1 MFKSEFI
8 HSVLR
13 LKLSNWKHSA
23 VLRFLLFIMLAP
35 LFYYTLA
42 SNLIPKT
49 YDIEKH
55 STAERTIYA
64 PNQTENK
71 SATEKKKEEAAQAV
85 QPVYLVVSIQNA
97 KIVELIFEKL
107 RQINFDTEVS
117 TADKV
122 SIYRAV
128 LPSIVNVHFADQV
141 KKFKESERYNEQFIL
156 EVERKLQDQQYRIPE
171 EAFFKFPRLTK
182 EDIDAMEPVAR
193 DIVNKLMTDQ
203 INDAQIVRAKV
214 AELIN
219 ASPLSK
225 VTTRELVQEIVR
237 VSLTANR
244 FYDEKGTEQARIE
257 AREQV
262 EPIYVHKNEVIVEK
276 GQVITEEIY
285 EQLSALKLLKT
296 KTNYWPQLG
305 LWLLVALFITVLFMY
320 IRQIAPAIYQNNV
333 QLVMLFLIFLLNIVA
348 MKIVSLM
355 QTLDYP
361 SIGYVAPVAMGSI
374 LITILLN
381 VNVAY
386 FSAVMFGFMSSIIF
400 NMNSEQ
406 LFDFRFGLL
415 FIIVS
420 YVAIFSIH
428 QANRRSTIVRSGLLV
443 SLFAVLVVSAM
454 LLMVEVESKIDVL
467 YMMGFA
473 ASGGVLTAILVIGL
487 IPFFEAAFGILSP
500 LKLLELSNPNHPLLR
515 KLLTETPGTYHH
527 SVMVGNLSEAAAESI
542 GADGLLCR
550 VGSFYH
556 DIGKTKRP
564 GYFIE
569 NQNNMENP
577 HDRIDPGLSKS
588 IIIAHARDGV
598 DMLAEHK
605 MPKAIRDI
613 AEQHHGTTLLQYFY
627 HKALKKH
634 EGHDDVKI
642 LESDYRY
649 PGPKA
654 QTKEAAIV
662 GIADSVEA
670 AVRSLRNPTIEQ
682 IDTMVQKII
691 KSRLDDGQFNEC
703 DLTLKELDTI
713 GSTLK
718 ETVLGIFHSRIE
730 YPPDEEPGTES
741 QSVGIKDVD
750 TDDDVKGVKQA

>member
-8 HSVLR
+8 QHLFR
-13 LKLSNWKHSA
+13 HKLSDWKHSA
-23 VLRFLLFIMLAP
+23 AVRFLLFILLVP
-35 LFYYTLA
+35 LLYYTLA
-42 SNLIPKT
+42 GSLIPQT
-49 YDIEKH
+49 FDIEKF
-55 STAERTIYA
+55 SRAEKTIYA
-64 PNQTENK
+64 PNQTENRA
-71 SATEKKKEEAAQAV
+71 ATERAKEEAAQAV
-85 QPVYLVVSIQNA
+85 QPVYLQISMQNI
-97 KIVELIFEKL
+97 KIVEEIFEKL
-107 RQINFDTEVS
+107 RQINFDLDMS

-128 LPSIVNVHFADQV
+128 LPPLVTNHFADQI
-141 KKFKESERYNEQFIL
+141 KRLQGSDRYNEQLII
-156 EVERKLQDQQYRIPE
+156 EVERKLQDQIYRIPE

-182 EDIDAMEPVAR
+182 EDIDAMEPVAK
-193 DIVNKLMTDQ
+193 DIVTKLMADQ
-203 INDAQIVRAKV
+203 VNDPQTARAKV
-214 AELIN
+214 PELIN

-225 VTTRELVQEIVR
+225 VTTRELVQEIIR
-237 VSLTANR
+237 VALTANR
-244 FYDEKGTEQARIE
+244 FFDEKGTEQARID
-257 AREQV
+257 ARENV
-262 EPIYVHKNEVIVEK
+262 SPIYINKGDVLVEQ
-276 GQVITEEIY
+276 GELITEELY
-285 EQLSALKLLKT
+285 EQLGSLKLLKSR
-296 KTNYWPQLG
+296 TNYWPQIG
-305 LWLLVALFITVLFMY
+305 LWLLVLLIVSVLVMY
-320 IRQIAPAIYQNNV
+320 IRQLAPAVYQNNV
-333 QLVMLFLIFLLNIVA
+333 QLGMLWLIYFLNIAA
-348 MKIVSLM
+348 MKIVSLL
-355 QTLDYP
+355 QTLEY
-361 SIGYVAPVAMGSI
+361 SYVGYVAPVAMGSI

-381 VNVAY
+381 ANMAY
-386 FSAVMFGFMSSIIF
+386 FSAIIF
-400 NMNSEQ
+400 GIAASILFNLNGDQ

-415 FIIVS
+415 FILSS

-428 QANRRSTIVRSGLLV
+428 QANRRSTIVRSGLMV
-443 SLFAVLVVSAM
+443 SLSAIVTIMAMM
-454 LLMVEVESKIDVL
+454 LLLETESKVEVFYTL
-467 YMMGFA
+467 GFA
-473 ASGGVLTAILVIGL
+473 AAGGVLTAILVIGL

-564 GYFIE
+564 SYFIE

-598 DMLAEHK
+598 EMLTEYK

-627 HKALKKH
+627 HKALKKN
-634 EGHDDVKI
+634 ENNGENAEKAI

-682 IDTMVQKII
+682 VDTMVQKII

-713 GSTLK
+713 GQTLK

-730 YPPDEEPGTES
+730 YPPDEEPGHP
-741 QSVGIKDVD
+741 QL
-750 TDDDVKGVKQA
+750 KGDKQE